1 MLIYES
7 AACLHGRRS
16 VLKGKY
22 YASVSLYY
30 APTDKA
36 VWNYT
41 IDVSKPL
48 RLAPIHHILLFV
60 LFIASLMLRIL
71 I

>member
-7 AACLHGRRS
+7 ASCLNGRRS
-16 VLKGKY
+16 VMKGKY
-22 YASVSLYY
+22 WASVSLHY

-41 IDVSKPL
+41 IDVRRCVHCFTNHFRSVWES
-48 RLAPIHHILLFV
+48 RG
-60 LFIASLMLRIL
+60 
-71 I
+71 

>member
-1 MLIYES
+1 MQMLIYES
-7 AACLHGRRS
+7 AACLNGRRS

-22 YASVSLYY
+22 WASVSLHY

-41 IDVSKPL
+41 IDV
-48 RLAPIHHILLFV
+48 R
-60 LFIASLMLRIL
+60 
-71 I
+71 